1 MVNPNIN
8 IPKNKIAE
16 FCHRWKVAEFSL
28 FGSILTRN
36 FRPDS
41 DIDILVDFTPD
52 AKWSLFEHAEM
63 RSELM
68 DLFKRKVDF
77 VTKNGIKQSRN
88 HIRRKAIL
96 DSMEVIYVP

>member
-52 AKWSLFEHAEM
+52 AKWSHQKWNKTKQKPHTSQSYFRLNGSYICPVILF
-63 RSELM
+63 
-68 DLFKRKVDF
+68 
-77 VTKNGIKQSRN
+77 TC
-88 HIRRKAIL
+88 
-96 DSMEVIYVP
+96 

>member
-1 MVNPNIN
+1 MVNPNIK
-8 IPKNKIAE
+8 IPRKKIAE
-16 FCHRWKVAEFSL
+16 FCSRWKIAEFSL
-28 FGSILTRN
+28 FGSVITRS

-41 DIDILVDFTPD
+41 DIDILVDFTPE
-52 AKWSLFEHAEM
+52 ARWSLFEHAEM
-63 RSELM
+63 RNELV
-68 DLFKRKVDF
+68 DLFKRKVDI